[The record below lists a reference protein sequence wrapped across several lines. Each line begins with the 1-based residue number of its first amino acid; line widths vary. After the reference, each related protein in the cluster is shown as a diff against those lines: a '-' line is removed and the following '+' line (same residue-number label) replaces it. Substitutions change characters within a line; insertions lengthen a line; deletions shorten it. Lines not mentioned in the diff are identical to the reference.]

1 MCFWGVWECDVFCS
15 EINQDNIFLFIK
27 NYFWYQQTLKKN
39 YLKQGKK
46 IKKLIF
52 FKIFLKHKNKLWRR
66 K

>member
-46 IKKLIF
+46 IKKFNF
-52 FKIFLKHKNKLWRR
+52 F
-66 K
+66 